1 MLNLRSIVPIAQRI
15 ECSPAKAEMKVRFLL
30 GTPQRK
36 LQVLGARLAS
46 LGGQFVLNFRGKNE
60 LAVLKEEKKKF

>member
-30 GTPQRK
+30 GTHFD
-36 LQVLGARLAS
+36 S
-46 LGGQFVLNFRGKNE
+46 LRSLSVNIFILSLSKCPEFIEGQHYESINPN
-60 LAVLKEEKKKF
+60 